1 MLIRRE
7 LFAVFKFANITKGF
21 MVDFLFKRIAFFSL
35 IKKANIVKVKRN
47 LTVICRIMMLKGGM
61 YLSKDL
67 FDKLSLMAENM
78 KEDVIAWRR
87 YLHQHPE
94 LSFEEEKTAQFVYDT
109 LASFGNLQL
118 SRPTKTS
125 VMARLIGEKPGKTV
139 AIRADMD
146 ALPIQEENTFEFVSI
161 NPGVM
166 HACGHDGH
174 TAMLLGT
181 AKILTE
187 LKNEIQGEVR
197 FFFQHAEELYP
208 GGAEE
213 MVQAG
218 VMDGVDL
225 VIGAHL
231 WTPIDTGK
239 VGIVYGAMMAAPDTF
254 WITVKG
260 QGGHAAMPQQTID
273 SIAVAAQIVTN
284 LQHVVSRNTDPL
296 DQLVIS
302 VTQFLGGTTHNV
314 IPGAVELCG
323 TARCFDRE
331 LRESI
336 PRKMEQIIKGIT
348 AAHGADYD
356 FKYEFGYR
364 PVINNNEITAVIE
377 ETVLEVFG
385 HEALALVRP
394 NMGGEDFSAYQQKA
408 PGAFFFVG
416 AGNPEKESAYP
427 HHHSRFTIDE
437 DALQIGIKTFLHAT
451 FKFLK
456 AK

>member
-1 MLIRRE
+1 MNLD
-7 LFAVFKFANITKGF
+7 KFQFN
-21 MVDFLFKRIAFFSL
+21 
-35 IKKANIVKVKRN
+35 
-47 LTVICRIMMLKGGM
+47 
-61 YLSKDL
+61 
-67 FDKLSLMAENM
+67 KLSEIAEKIN
-78 KEDVIAWRR
+78 EDVIGWRR
-87 YLHQHPE
+87 HLHKHPE

-109 LASFGNLQL
+109 LASFGNLEL

-125 VMARLIGEKPGKTV
+125 VMARLISGRPGKTI

-146 ALPIQEENTFEFVSI
+146 ALPIQEENTFDFASK

-181 AKILTE
+181 AKILSGLRE
-187 LKNEIQGEVR
+187 EIDGEVR

-213 MVQAG
+213 MVEAG

-231 WTPIDTGK
+231 WTPIPVGK
-239 VGIVYGAMMAAPDTF
+239 VGVVYGPMMAAPDTF

-260 QGGHAAMPQQTID
+260 QGGHAAMPHQTID
-273 SIAVAAQIVTN
+273 SIAIGAQIVTN
-284 LQHVVSRNTDPL
+284 LQHIVSRNTDPL

-302 VTQFLGGTTHNV
+302 ITQFVAGTTSNV
-314 IPGAVELCG
+314 IPGSVKMSG
-323 TARCFDRE
+323 TARCFEQD

-336 PRKMEQIIKGIT
+336 PRKMERVIKGIT
-348 AAHGADYD
+348 DAHEADYD
-356 FKYEFGYR
+356 FTYEFGYR
-364 PVINNNEITAVIE
+364 PVINDDEVTKILE
-377 ETVLEVFG
+377 ETVVEVFG
-385 HEALALVRP
+385 EESLDHTRP

-408 PGAFFFVG
+408 PGAFIFVG
-416 AGNPEKESAYP
+416 AGNPAKESDYP

-437 DALQIGIKTFLHAT
+437 DALVIGIKTFLHAT
-451 FKFLK
+451 FKFLDR
-456 AK
+456 